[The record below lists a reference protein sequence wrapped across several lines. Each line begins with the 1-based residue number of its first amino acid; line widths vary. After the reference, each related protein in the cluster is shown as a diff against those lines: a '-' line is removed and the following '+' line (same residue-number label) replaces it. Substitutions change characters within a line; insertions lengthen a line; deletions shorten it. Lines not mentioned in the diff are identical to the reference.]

1 MVSRGDVGSGQLV
14 AMAVDGRNVGCDGCR
29 ARLDHLPQDCITS
42 ILSFTSPRDALNS
55 SLVSSVVRA
64 AVESDLLWESF
75 LPSDYQEILLRSVFP
90 VLFRSKKELFLRLCR
105 PLLIDGEFLNRKRNE
120 QEMLHVKCEEAFN
133 YMVNQFSLLVL
144 ETITPI
150 KRNAMLVESS
160 PPPHT
165 PNSRFREVAE
175 LITIT
180 WLEIHGKINTKMLS
194 PNTRY
199 GAYLI
204 ANFADRAYGLDYVP
218 SEASVE
224 VGNYQSWGSVYL
236 RRQTRRESPK
246 RVSMRQTD
254 LKGVERFPQEREDGW
269 LEIELGEFYSDGRDE
284 EVKVSLK
291 EVKGEHLKGG
301 LIVEGIEL
309 RPKW

>member
-1 MVSRGDVGSGQLV
+1 MEYH
-14 AMAVDGRNVGCDGCR
+14 MK
-29 ARLDHLPQDCITS
+29 LDHLPQDCITS

-105 PLLIDGEFLNRKRNE
+105 PLLIDGGEKSFSIERGTNKKCYMLSARKLSITWSTN
-120 QEMLHVKCEEAFN
+120 
-133 YMVNQFSLLVL
+133 SLYWSWKPLL
-144 ETITPI
+144 Q
-150 KRNAMLVESS
+150 
-160 PPPHT
+160 
-165 PNSRFREVAE
+165 SRFREVAE

-180 WLEIHGKINTKMLS
+180 WLEIHGKMNTKMLS

-199 GAYLI
+199 GAYLV

-224 VGNYQSWGSVYL
+224 VGNYQSWGSVCL
-236 RRQTRRESPK
+236 RRQTRRRESPK
-246 RVSMRQTD
+246 HVLTRQRD
-254 LKGVERFPQEREDGW
+254 IKGVERFPQEREDGW